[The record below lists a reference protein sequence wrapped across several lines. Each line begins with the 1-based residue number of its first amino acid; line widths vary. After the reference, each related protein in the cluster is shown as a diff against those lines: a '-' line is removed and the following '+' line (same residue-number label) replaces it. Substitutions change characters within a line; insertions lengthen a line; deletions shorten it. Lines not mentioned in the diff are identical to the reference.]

1 MIVQSVSLYDQAP
14 GTSMPYARTLMLVG
28 QTGQGV
34 TLMSDLLAEAVQL
47 SGWKTRTQ
55 ERFAACK
62 KAGEVC
68 SLLQLSSS
76 GQFSAVAELS
86 CDLILSW
93 SAPSLVAQLQ
103 HLHPTGR
110 ALAWDA
116 ETRLATDSRLI
127 FLSPTDCPPL
137 LAACKLSNG
146 VAALLPNWEMLVNW
160 PPSLPEQAKHSL
172 LLHQNNL
179 RCRLSTI
186 QVDNLSLHGHVDSSL
201 QTKCFVALQII
212 TQYFVQTNFSG
223 AHCACH
229 GSVSRED

>member
-137 LAACKLSNG
+137 LAACTKPIVLLG
-146 VAALLPNWEMLVNW
+146 AASRLLPVEPLFWHEAFARHLPSKYQREAVQAFEWGCRLAPQLGNARQLA
-160 PPSLPEQAKHSL
+160 SLPA
-172 LLHQNNL
+172 
-179 RCRLSTI
+179 
-186 QVDNLSLHGHVDSSL
+186 
-201 QTKCFVALQII
+201 
-212 TQYFVQTNFSG
+212 
-223 AHCACH
+223 
-229 GSVSRED
+229 